1 MEEHAVLTM
10 AGIVV
15 VATACQWFA
24 WWVKLPAILFLLLA
38 GIVAGPVTGWIRP
51 DELFGDLLFPI
62 VSLSVAIILFEGS
75 LTLKVSEISGLEN
88 VVRRMVTSGLLV
100 TWVVVACATYYLLD
114 FSLELAVLFGAFTV
128 VTGPTVIVPLLRTVR
143 PNAHIANILRWE
155 GIVIDPIG
163 ALLAVLVFEFII
175 SGQGGAAAQGPTQFR
190 ACDTGRRSHT
200 RGSMPAR
207 LQGGQLA

>member
-1 MEEHAVLTM
+1 MEEHALFTI

-15 VATACQWFA
+15 LATACQWFA

-38 GIVAGPVTGWIRP
+38 GIVAGPLSGWIQP
-51 DELFGDLLFPI
+51 DELFGDLLFPM
-62 VSLSVAIILFEGS
+62 VSLSVAVILFEGS
-75 LTLKVSEISGLEN
+75 LTLKFTEIAGLEN

-100 TWVVVACATYYLLD
+100 TCVVVAYATWHLLE
-114 FSLELAVLFGAFTV
+114 FPLELAVLFGAFTV

-143 PNAHIANILRWE
+143 PTAHIASILRWE

-175 SGQGGAAAQGPTQFR
+175 SGQGGAALG
-190 ACDTGRRSHT
+190 HT
-200 RGSMPAR
+200 LLSFAR
-207 LQGGQLA
+207 IIGVGLLFGAAS